1 VTCCNEKTN
10 RPRQGRGEQG
20 FPNARDRRIITV
32 VRSIF
37 TWLPSRNDA
46 PQPPQ
51 PPPFFEESRP
61 RLRSPEVD
69 AKALLRREIKRL
81 RALRVKLAELAPARS
96 HALFERFAG
105 EFVGPERAPVFLAE
119 VRRAGGR
126 GLCVDPGRWLRPD
139 CAVVLGSAGCARWL
153 AGGRRGARCVRF
165 DRRAGLPAVEIAID
179 TMDDVWAASWPGLFV
194 SFDAGRALA
203 VSIDYEVLRS
213 DLRVPRASPYR

>member
-1 VTCCNEKTN
+1 VNCRNEKAN
-10 RPRQGRGEQG
+10 RTRQGRGEQG
-20 FPNARDRRIITV
+20 FPNARDRRIIV
-32 VRSIF
+32 GVRSIF
-37 TWLPSRNDA
+37 AWLPSRND
-46 PQPPQ
+46 PPQ
-51 PPPFFEESRP
+51 LPQLLRSFEESGP
-61 RLRSPEVD
+61 QLRSPEVD
-69 AKALLRREIKRL
+69 ARALLRREIKRL

-105 EFVGPERAPVFLAE
+105 EFVGPERAPVFLRE
-119 VRRAGGR
+119 VQRAG

-165 DRRAGLPAVEIAID
+165 DRRPGLPAVEIAID

>member
-1 VTCCNEKTN
+1 VNCRNEKAN
-10 RPRQGRGEQG
+10 RTRQGRGEQG
-20 FPNARDRRIITV
+20 FPNARDRRIIAG

-37 TWLPSRNDA
+37 AWLPSRND
-46 PQPPQ
+46 PPQ
-51 PPPFFEESRP
+51 LPQLLRSFEESGP
-61 RLRSPEVD
+61 QLRSPEVD
-69 AKALLRREIKRL
+69 ARALLRREIKRL

-105 EFVGPERAPVFLAE
+105 EFVGPERAPVFLRE
-119 VRRAGGR
+119 VQRAG

-165 DRRAGLPAVEIAID
+165 DRRPGLPAVEIAID